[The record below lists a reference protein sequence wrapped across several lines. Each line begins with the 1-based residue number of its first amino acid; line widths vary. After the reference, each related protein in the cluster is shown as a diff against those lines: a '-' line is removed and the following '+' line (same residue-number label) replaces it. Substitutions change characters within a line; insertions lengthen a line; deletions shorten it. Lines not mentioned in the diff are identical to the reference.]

1 MNLEL
6 RALTRRY
13 ARALE
18 DFLGGGGEAA
28 LQEAYHIGRE
38 ALARGLGVHDL
49 ATVQQG
55 ALLKAMLG
63 VRTRREGTRAIRAA
77 GKFFV
82 EGLLP
87 FEMSHRQSQE
97 ANAALRESEERYR
110 GVVDTARDVI
120 FTLSSDGK
128 VMSLNPVFETITGWS
143 RAEWIGKD
151 FAPLVHADDRARAV
165 EVYRAALADQASPQ
179 FEAGVELGILGKSG
193 ATIPGEVIATP
204 LVRDGKIVGIL
215 GVARDITDRK
225 RAEQALHH
233 LNEALEEEVK
243 RIAHALHDE
252 AGQLLASVHIGLA
265 EIARDLPP
273 HVAQRLADVGGL
285 LNKIEEQLR
294 HLSHELRPT
303 ILDDLGLQPALEFL
317 ADGVSRRTGL
327 NIVVEGSAGVRL
339 PAPTETAL
347 YRIVQEALT
356 NVTKHAQATR
366 VSITLTRS
374 GRQLRCTIRD
384 DGVGFDV
391 WAVHARRG
399 ARGLGL
405 IGIQE
410 RLHGV
415 GGTLEIVA
423 TPGGGT
429 RLIMAVPLEV
439 DRAESNLAR

>member
-1 MNLEL
+1 VAVNREL

-13 ARALE
+13 ARALA
-18 DFLGGGGEAA
+18 DYLAGGGEAA

-49 ATVQQG
+49 ATVQHG
-55 ALLKAMLG
+55 ALLKSVLA
-63 VRTRREGTRAIRAA
+63 VRTRRDGTRAIRAA

-143 RAEWIGKD
+143 RAEWIGQD
-151 FAPLVHADDRARAV
+151 FAPLVHPDDRIRAL
-165 EVYRAALADQASPQ
+165 ELYRTALADQGPPMP
-179 FEAGVELGILGKSG
+179 GVELGIRAKSG
-193 ATIPGEVIATP
+193 ATIPGEVVATP

-225 RAEQALHH
+225 RAEKALHH
-233 LNEALEEEVK
+233 LNEALEAEVK

-265 EIARDLPP
+265 DVARDLPP
-273 HVAQRLADVGGL
+273 HVAQRLTDVAGL

-303 ILDDLGLQPALEFL
+303 ILDDLGLRPALEFL

-327 NIVVEGSAGVRL
+327 HIRVEGSAGARL

-356 NVTKHAQATR
+356 NVTKHAQATK
-366 VSITLTRS
+366 VAITLTRS

-391 WAVHARRG
+391 RAVRARRG

-410 RLHGV
+410 RLHAV
-415 GGTLEIVA
+415 SGTLEIVA

-439 DRAESNLAR
+439 DGAQ